1 MKSEKTTTW
10 VLPEGINNIA
20 WEEFE
25 EHRSLMPKRYRLT
38 DLARTKAAKKLLKLS
53 TNQEEQQDIVDQTI
67 ERGYTGLFPT
77 DEMKRPGGWNGK
89 HSRQDNK
96 AEQNLGNKYKHLN

>member
-1 MKSEKTTTW
+1 MGKDNKITW
-10 VLPEGINNIA
+10 MIPEGINKIA
-20 WEEFE
+20 WKEFE

-89 HSRQDNK
+89 HSRQDSK
-96 AEQNLGNKYKHLN
+96 AGQDLGDKYKHLN